1 MKIMAV
7 CSTGL
12 GSSFMIE
19 IKVKEIMKELGVEAE
34 VNHSDLGSITPDM
47 ADFFICTT
55 DLASSVMADNVI
67 AIPNITDKTAIKSK
81 IEEFIHNN

>member
-19 IKVKEIMKELGVEAE
+19 LKVKEIMKELGIEAE
-34 VNHSDLGSITPDM
+34 VEHSDLGSVTPGM
-47 ADFFICTT
+47 ADFFICTS
-55 DLASSVMADNVI
+55 DLAGSLHAGDVV
-67 AIPNITDKTAIKSK
+67 AIPNITDKAAMKAK
-81 IEEFIHNN
+81 ILEHLNK